1 MALKDHA
8 IVERE
13 GFKVPLLGIP
23 PDAVLQ
29 ECELCHNEFPL
40 RDVEMTDFGQILC
53 AKCRSAAMPNDP
65 KLSHGA
71 NNRKRGFASKR
82 KMKEQPP
89 LAPARC

>member
-29 ECELCHNEFPL
+29 ECELCHNEYSL
-40 RDVEMTDFGQILC
+40 RDVEMTDSGQILC
-53 AKCRSAAMPNDP
+53 KKCRSAAMPND
-65 KLSHGA
+65 GA
-71 NNRKRGFASKR
+71 DLPPTGAR
-82 KMKEQPP
+82 QP
-89 LAPARC
+89 RSGTETTNGG

>member
-29 ECELCHNEFPL
+29 ECELCHNEYSL
-40 RDVEMTDFGQILC
+40 RDVEITDSGQILC
-53 AKCRSAAMPNDP
+53 KKCRAAAMPNIKAEP
-65 KLSHGA
+65 PPVSGGEA
-71 NNRKRGFASKR
+71 Q
-82 KMKEQPP
+82 KEYPNGK
-89 LAPARC
+89 

>member
-29 ECELCHNEFPL
+29 ECELCHEEYPL
-40 RDVEMTDFGQILC
+40 RDVEMSATGQILC
-53 AKCRSAAMPNDP
+53 KKCRVAEPANDQADLP
-65 KLSHGA
+65 PTGA
-71 NNRKRGFASKR
+71 R
-82 KMKEQPP
+82 QPRSGTEG
-89 LAPARC
+89 AIGG